1 MPTMTLRLSDETS
14 QALDALA
21 KTTDRSMSYLIQRA
35 IDDHFSLNAW
45 QVEAIREGIAG
56 AQAGE
61 LVEHDTLKR
70 RWEGKLADS
79 LD

>member
-1 MPTMTLRLSDETS
+1 MPTMTLRVSDETS

-21 KTTDRSMSYLIQRA
+21 KATDRSKSYLIQRA
-35 IDDHFSLNAW
+35 IDDYVALNAW
-45 QVEAIREGIAG
+45 HGEAIREGIAE
-56 AQAGE
+56 ADAGE
-61 LVEHDTLKR
+61 LVEHHTLKQ

>member
-21 KTTDRSMSYLIQRA
+21 KATERSKSYPIQRA
-35 IDDHFSLNAW
+35 IDDHVGFNAW
-45 QVEAIREGIAG
+45 QVEAIRQGIAE
-56 AQAGE
+56 AEAGE